1 MVEINEI
8 STGTMPKTPVY
19 RTVKDRLFKFIFGN
33 PNHKDWALSLYNYLE
48 KTNYTNPDDLEIV
61 TLDNAIYMHTKND
74 VGVIVGTFNMSLLG
88 YRNSYTPN
96 ASFILLLCAEEAFR
110 KYVRIEQL
118 NEYSRDSFALPF
130 PKFYVFYNG
139 KEKAPEGTELK
150 LSDLYYNKD
159 SDPMLELKGKQINI
173 KGYPDSPESCR
184 QLYEYEWF
192 VERIRTYAE
201 ETDITEATGRAL
213 DEIPADFTIRD
224 ELLAGRN
231 EVLAMSLYEYH
242 EEEHLAM
249 EREEAKEVGRKEG
262 LEEGL
267 ETGRVMEDIRLVK
280 RMMESSGLTFEEAC
294 KLFGLTEEEI
304 SAVKE
309 KMD

>member
-1 MVEINEI
+1 MMKEINEM

-33 PNHKDWALSLYNYLE
+33 PDHKDWALSLYNYLE
-48 KTNYTNPDDLEIV
+48 KTNYTDPDDLEIV
-61 TLDNAIYMHTKND
+61 TLDNAIYMHTRND
-74 VGVIVGTFNMSLLG
+74 VGVIVGTFNMSLWEQQ
-88 YRNSYTPN
+88 STPTPN
-96 ASFILLLCAEEAFR
+96 TPYR
-110 KYVRIEQL
+110 
-118 NEYSRDSFALPF
+118 LPS

-139 KEKAPEGTELK
+139 KEDAPEEAELK

-159 SDPMLELKGKQINI
+159 SDHMLDLKVKQINI
-173 KGYPDSPESCR
+173 KGYQDGPESCR

-192 VERIRTYAE
+192 IERIRTYAE

-231 EVLAMSLYEYH
+231 EVLAMSLYEYN

-249 EREEAKEVGRKEG
+249 EREEAKEEGRKE
-262 LEEGL
+262 E
-267 ETGRVMEDIRLVK
+267 MK
-280 RMMESSGLTFEEAC
+280 
-294 KLFGLTEEEI
+294 KEI
-304 SAVKE
+304 FLQR
-309 KMD
+309 

>member
-1 MVEINEI
+1 
-8 STGTMPKTPVY
+8 
-19 RTVKDRLFKFIFGN
+19 
-33 PNHKDWALSLYNYLE
+33 
-48 KTNYTNPDDLEIV
+48 
-61 TLDNAIYMHTKND
+61 MHTKND
-74 VGVIVGTFNMSLLG
+74 AGVIVGTFNLSLLG

-96 ASFILLLCAEEAFR
+96 VSFILLLCAEEAFR
-110 KYVRIEQL
+110 KYVRIERL
-118 NEYSRDSFALPF
+118 NEYSRNSFVLPF
-130 PKFYVFYNG
+130 PKFYVFCNG
-139 KEKAPEGTELK
+139 KEDVSEAEVK

-159 SDPMLELKGKQINI
+159 SDPMLELKVKQINI

-192 VERIRTYAE
+192 IERIRTYAE

-231 EVLAMSLYEYH
+231 EVLAMSLYEYN

-249 EREEAKEVGRKEG
+249 EREEAKEEGRIKED
-262 LEEGL
+262 
-267 ETGRVMEDIRLVK
+267 VRLIK
-280 RMMESSGLTFEEAC
+280 RMMESSGMTFEEAC

-304 SAVKE
+304 LKCREMMSGESDA
-309 KMD
+309 D

>member
-1 MVEINEI
+1 MMKEINEM

-19 RTVKDRLFKFIFGN
+19 RTIKDRLFKFIFGN

-48 KTNYTNPDDLEIV
+48 KTNYTDPDDLEIV
-61 TLDNAIYMHTKND
+61 TLDNAIYMHTRND
-74 VGVIVGTFNMSLLG
+74 AGVIVGTFNLSLLG

-96 ASFILLLCAEEAFR
+96 VSFILLLCAEEAFR
-110 KYVRIEQL
+110 KYVRIERL
-118 NEYSRDSFALPF
+118 NEYSRNSFVLPF
-130 PKFYVFYNG
+130 PKFYVFCNG
-139 KEKAPEGTELK
+139 KEDVSEAEVK

-159 SDPMLELKGKQINI
+159 SDPMLELKVKQINI

-231 EVLAMSLYEYH
+231 DVLAMSLYEYN

-249 EREEAKEVGRKEG
+249 EREEAKEEGRKEG
-262 LEEGL
+262 IEEGNIL
-267 ETGRVMEDIRLVK
+267 ATAKHIRIL
-280 RMMESSGLTFEEAC
+280 MESSGITFEEAC
-294 KLFGLTEEEI
+294 KLFDLSEEEI
-304 SAVKE
+304 LKCRE
-309 KMD
+309 LF

>member
-1 MVEINEI
+1 MMKEINEM
-8 STGTMPKTPVY
+8 SAGTMPRTPVF

-33 PNHKDWALSLYNYLE
+33 PDHKDWALSLYNYLE
-48 KTNYTNPDDLEIV
+48 KTNYTDPDDLEIV
-61 TLDNAIYMHTKND
+61 TLDNAIYMHTRND
-74 VGVIVGTFNMSLLG
+74 AGVIVGTFNLSLLG

-96 ASFILLLCAEEAFR
+96 VSFILLLCAEEAFR
-110 KYVRIEQL
+110 KYVRIERL
-118 NEYSRDSFALPF
+118 NEYSRNSFVLPF
-130 PKFYVFYNG
+130 PKFYVFCNG
-139 KEKAPEGTELK
+139 KEDVSEAEVK

-159 SDPMLELKGKQINI
+159 SDPMLELKVKQINI

-192 VERIRTYAE
+192 IERIRTYAE

-231 EVLAMSLYEYH
+231 DVLAMSLYEYN

-249 EREEAKEVGRKEG
+249 EREEAKEEGRKEG
-262 LEEGL
+262 IEEGNML
-267 ETGRVMEDIRLVK
+267 ATAKHIRIL
-280 RMMESSGLTFEEAC
+280 MESSGMTFEEAC
-294 KLFGLTEEEI
+294 KLFDLSEEEI
-304 SAVKE
+304 LKCRE
-309 KMD
+309 LF

>member
-1 MVEINEI
+1 MMKEINEM

-48 KTNYTNPDDLEIV
+48 KTNYTDPDDLEIV
-61 TLDNAIYMHTKND
+61 TLDNAIYMHTRND
-74 VGVIVGTFNMSLLG
+74 VGVIVGTFNLSLWEQQ
-88 YRNSYTPN
+88 SAPTPN
-96 ASFILLLCAEEAFR
+96 TPYRLLLYVTDTFK
-110 KYVRIEQL
+110 KYVYVMHM
-118 NEYSRDSFALPF
+118 NVYSSKPIRLPS

-139 KEKAPEGTELK
+139 KEDAPEEAELK

-159 SDPMLELKGKQINI
+159 SDPMLELKVKQINI

-192 VERIRTYAE
+192 IERIRTYAK

-231 EVLAMSLYEYH
+231 DVLAMSLYEYN

-249 EREEAKEVGRKEG
+249 EREEAKEEGRKEG
-262 LEEGL
+262 IEEGNIL
-267 ETGRVMEDIRLVK
+267 ATAKHIRIL
-280 RMMESSGLTFEEAC
+280 MESSGITFEEAC
-294 KLFGLTEEEI
+294 KLFDLSEEEI
-304 SAVKE
+304 LKCRE
-309 KMD
+309 LF

>member
-1 MVEINEI
+1 M
-8 STGTMPKTPVY
+8 
-19 RTVKDRLFKFIFGN
+19 
-33 PNHKDWALSLYNYLE
+33 SLYNYLE
-48 KTNYTNPDDLEIV
+48 KTHYTNTDDLEIV
-61 TLDNAIYMHTKND
+61 TLDNAIYMHTRND
-74 VGVIVGTFNMSLLG
+74 VGVIVGTFNMSLWEQQ
-88 YRNSYTPN
+88 SAPTPN
-96 ASFILLLCAEEAFR
+96 TPYRLVLYVTDTFK
-110 KYVRIEQL
+110 KYVYVMHM
-118 NEYSRDSFALPF
+118 NVYSSKPIRLPS
-130 PKFYVFYNG
+130 PKFYVFCNG
-139 KEKAPEGTELK
+139 KEDVSEAELK
-150 LSDLYYNKD
+150 LSDLYCNKD